1 MNLPQLLK
9 RVPDEARATGAPPDE
24 VAPRVLRE
32 AWASLDDEA
41 RRELLACGLGA
52 RVKAARLDADPDAP
66 PGRDGP

>member
-9 RVPDEARATGAPPDE
+9 RVLDEARATGAPPDE
-24 VAPRVLRE
+24 VAARVLRE

-52 RVKAARLDADPDAP
+52 RVKAARLDADPNQE
-66 PGRDGP
+66 DGHERG